1 MRNVRTENVAEH
13 SFVTSLIAHALC
25 EIKNT
30 LYGGKLDADRAAVLA
45 LYHES
50 AEVFTGDLPT
60 PIKYHSDDIRSA
72 YKEIEAEAETKL
84 LGFLPDELKKVY
96 APFVSQDKACPEYAM
111 VKYADKI
118 AALIKCNE
126 ELAAGNDEFR
136 EAKTSVE
143 KLLAAADE
151 KAVGYFME
159 HFMPYFGMSLD
170 SSL

>member
-1 MRNVRTENVAEH
+1 MRNTRTENVAEH

-25 EIKNT
+25 EIENT
-30 LYGGKLDADRAAVLA
+30 LYGGNLDAGKAAVMA

-60 PIKYHSDDIRSA
+60 PIKYHSDEIRSA
-72 YKEIEAEAETKL
+72 YKKIEAESESKL
-84 LGFLPDELKKVY
+84 LTFLPDELKEVY
-96 APFVSQDKACPEYAM
+96 APLVSQDKNAPEYAM
-111 VKYADKI
+111 VKYADKL

-136 EAKTSVE
+136 EAKAATE
-143 KLLAAADE
+143 KALAAADQ
-151 KAVGYFME
+151 KAVGYFMKN
-159 HFMPYFGMSLD
+159 FLPYFGMSLD